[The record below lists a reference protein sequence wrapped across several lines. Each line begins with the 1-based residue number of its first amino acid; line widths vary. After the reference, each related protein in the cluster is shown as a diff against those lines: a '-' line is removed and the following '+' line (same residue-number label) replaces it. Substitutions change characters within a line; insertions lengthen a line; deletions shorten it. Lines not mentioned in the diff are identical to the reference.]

1 MRDFSGT
8 TGQPGHT
15 TYFIFYPTARTRGS
29 VTLDPVSQSVI
40 HVYDLRALS
49 NPGKLSKCKV
59 YDLRALSNPG
69 KLSKCKILVS
79 FPGLV
84 DLNADLA
91 KISNSPGNCFQDQL
105 EQAGSNDPG
114 LQF

>member
-1 MRDFSGT
+1 MNG
-8 TGQPGHT
+8 
-15 TYFIFYPTARTRGS
+15 
-29 VTLDPVSQSVI
+29 VTLDPVSQSVR

-49 NPGKLSKCKV
+49 NPGKLF
-59 YDLRALSNPG
+59 
-69 KLSKCKILVS
+69 KCKILVS
-79 FPGLV
+79 FPRQV

-114 LQF
+114 LLF

>member
-1 MRDFSGT
+1 MISGPKKRSTRPSDLTFNAFSRIGDEIVLLIT
-8 TGQPGHT
+8 FH
-15 TYFIFYPTARTRGS
+15 RGDV

-49 NPGKLSKCKV
+49 NPGKLI
-59 YDLRALSNPG
+59 
-69 KLSKCKILVS
+69 KCKILVS

-91 KISNSPGNCFQDQL
+91 KISNSPGNCFQD
-105 EQAGSNDPG
+105 
-114 LQF
+114 